1 MNDYIEFEKNAHEDC
16 NGEPLDELQEIEEE
30 KRKKV

>member
-1 MNDYIEFEKNAHEDC
+1 MNDYIEFEKNAQENID
-16 NGEPLDELQEIEEE
+16 GEPLDELQKIEEE